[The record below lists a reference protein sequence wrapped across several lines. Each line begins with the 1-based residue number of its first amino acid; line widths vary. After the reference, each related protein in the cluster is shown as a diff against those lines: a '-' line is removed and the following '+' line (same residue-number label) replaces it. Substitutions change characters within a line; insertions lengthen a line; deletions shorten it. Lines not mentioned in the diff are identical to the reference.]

1 MLLASTVA
9 ELNTGSGASSDELP
23 PDELPGS
30 HSRIRDTARSI
41 EDRIRRVLVPPGSAI
56 TTLRFLVVDDHPDA
70 ADALAAV
77 LELIGCQVRTCYD
90 AGSAMHVAGEFRP
103 QVCLLDLKM
112 PGMDGFDLAAHLRV
126 QAGGGPRLFIAT
138 TAFGDPETREKS
150 QRAGFHLHLIKPVD
164 VPTLLDAT
172 ARLWEVASEPGLGS
186 GPPPP
191 P

>member
-1 MLLASTVA
+1 MLIAPSAA
-9 ELNTGSGASSDELP
+9 EMNAGADTGPAEWLP
-23 PDELPGS
+23 DDLPGS
-30 HSRIRDTARSI
+30 HSRIRETARTI

-77 LELIGCQVRTCYD
+77 LDLIGCQVRTCYD
-90 AGSAMHVAGEFRP
+90 AGSALHVAGEFRP

-112 PGMDGFDLAAHLRV
+112 PGMDGFDLAAHLQV

-150 QRAGFHLHLIKPVD
+150 QRAGFHLHLTKPVD

-186 GPPPP
+186 DPPAPP
-191 P
+191 